1 MQKVTLKDIANRTG
15 YTINTVSRALKNKND
30 ISLETRKRICQVAD
44 EMGYIRNSVAGSLR
58 TGLTLSIGIIAAN
71 VSNPFFAIFS
81 REIEKR
87 AYDYGYNVIIFNTYG
102 EADTELKRVK
112 DALSKH
118 VDGIVI
124 SPCEMESKSLA
135 YLREAGIPFVVIG
148 RTHGDE
154 DVNYVTAD
162 DEKGGFLATRHLI
175 RHGHQ
180 KILHLSGPRDVPSTI
195 YRLNGYRK
203 ALKEANMPYDPR
215 YVIEVGL
222 GCGQCRQV
230 IHQLAENHFP
240 FDAIFAFNDIIA
252 AEAVYAAYER
262 GLKVPEDFSLVGF
275 DNIQKDI
282 LMSIPLDSISTSAE
296 SIGEKSVDILM
307 DNIKHRE
314 HWDVCQETLNVELV
328 TRGSVI

>member
-162 DEKGGFLATRHLI
+162 DEKGGFLATRHCPV
-175 RHGHQ
+175 RGT
-180 KILHLSGPRDVPSTI
+180 SP
-195 YRLNGYRK
+195 
-203 ALKEANMPYDPR
+203 A
-215 YVIEVGL
+215 
-222 GCGQCRQV
+222 
-230 IHQLAENHFP
+230 P
-240 FDAIFAFNDIIA
+240 FT
-252 AEAVYAAYER
+252 V
-262 GLKVPEDFSLVGF
+262 
-275 DNIQKDI
+275 
-282 LMSIPLDSISTSAE
+282 
-296 SIGEKSVDILM
+296 
-307 DNIKHRE
+307 
-314 HWDVCQETLNVELV
+314 
-328 TRGSVI
+328 